1 MPDERIETKAANVAP
16 LLFTPEQAAKVL
28 ACGRTTIFVAIADG
42 RIRATKLGRST
53 RIHRSE
59 LERVATVGL

>member
-53 RIHRSE
+53 RA
-59 LERVATVGL
+59 LKKKKPAGPTPAG